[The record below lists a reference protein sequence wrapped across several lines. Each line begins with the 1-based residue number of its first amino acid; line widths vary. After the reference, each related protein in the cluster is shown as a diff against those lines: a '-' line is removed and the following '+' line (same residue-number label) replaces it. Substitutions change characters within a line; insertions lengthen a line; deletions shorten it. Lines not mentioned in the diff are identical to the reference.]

1 MPEDPGRMERQPSV
15 AGSHSHRRQTLRER
29 AVEEAKRFLAMFVYI
44 WMWSVLF
51 EVHQWVVLRQVGT
64 RAAITL
70 GFAFFNALVLAK
82 VMLIAEDLKL
92 SRWLRPEPLIYPIL
106 GEGLIFS
113 VVFIVF
119 HVVEHVVIGF
129 FKGETVA
136 ASVPVIGGGGIL
148 GLLSVTLIYF
158 VALVPYFGF
167 RHVSRE
173 LGKGRLNAM
182 LFSASGTAHWHPEHV
197 RGGQS

>member
-1 MPEDPGRMERQPSV
+1 MPEDPARMETQPSV
-15 AGSHSHRRQTLRER
+15 AGSHSSRRQTLRER

-44 WMWSVLF
+44 WMWAVLF
-51 EVHQWVVLRQVGT
+51 EVHQWVVLREVGGV
-64 RAAITL
+64 AAITL

-92 SRWLRPEPLIYPIL
+92 SRWLRPEPLIFPIL

-136 ASVPVIGGGGIL
+136 ASVPVIGGGGIA
-148 GLLSVTLIYF
+148 GLLSVAVIYF

-167 RHVSRE
+167 RHVSE
-173 LGKGRLNAM
+173 VLGKGHMKAI
-182 LFSASGTAHWHPEHV
+182 LFGASGAPYRHPEHV
-197 RGGQS
+197 RRGES

>member
-1 MPEDPGRMERQPSV
+1 MREDPARMERQPSV
-15 AGSHSHRRQTLRER
+15 AGSHSHHRQALRER
-29 AVEEAKRFLAMFVYI
+29 AVEEVKRFLVMFLYI
-44 WMWSVLF
+44 YLWAVLF
-51 EVHQWVVLRQVGT
+51 EVHQWVILRQVGHGV
-64 RAAITL
+64 ITL

-92 SRWLRPEPLIYPIL
+92 GRWLRPEPLIYPIL
-106 GEGLIFS
+106 GECLIFS

-119 HVVEHVVIGF
+119 HVVEHMVIGF

-136 ASVPVIGGGGIL
+136 ASVPVIGGGGIA
-148 GLLSVTLIYF
+148 GLLSVALIYF

-173 LGKGRLNAM
+173 LGEGRLKAI
-182 LFSASGTAHWHPEHV
+182 LFGVPGAPYRHSEHV
-197 RGGQS
+197 RRGQS